1 MIDSVKATSR
11 CRIETGNLCDGD
23 CHFFPDS
30 QVGPCTPLPALSA
43 QRMRARA
50 FFTHTSAL
58 ARDPGVLCPQRWP
71 DSQCGPSLDN
81 ETAFFHVRATIEPRL
96 PPVLPTPGSPA
107 PSTPSH
113 GPIRPSMPLTAA
125 LSAPVVCWHRGQM
138 RECHQSL
145 GDEWPSTRYDHR
157 LNLVSYGLSLMDWTR
172 ET

>member
-1 MIDSVKATSR
+1 MVIDSVKATSTR
-11 CRIETGNLCDGD
+11 RIETGNVCDGD
-23 CHFFPDS
+23 LHFSPDS

-71 DSQCGPSLDN
+71 DSQCGPSLSAQ
-81 ETAFFHVRATIEPRL
+81 TAFFHVRATIEPRL
-96 PPVLPTPGSPA
+96 PTPGPPA

-125 LSAPVVCWHRGQM
+125 LTALVVCCYRPSKARLSQRPADERLSKGYDGPTEHRFVRALWM
-138 RECHQSL
+138 
-145 GDEWPSTRYDHR
+145 EWACDT
-157 LNLVSYGLSLMDWTR
+157 
-172 ET
+172 